1 VRILVTIFLSSLI
14 LSKIIYGVFWQIT
27 YQSNLQEIIAK
38 ECENRNRPEM
48 KCNGKC
54 YLSKQL
60 KKIELE
66 IDQKKEKNN
75 RSLKVVK
82 SIEGSVY
89 LFSNFSKFFILNN
102 DDEKETVQISDYQ
115 LSFSSG
121 HLSQVF
127 HPPC

>member
-1 VRILVTIFLSSLI
+1 MRILVTIFLSSLI

-102 DDEKETVQISDYQ
+102 DDKKETVQISDYQ

>member
-1 VRILVTIFLSSLI
+1 MRILVTIFLSSLI

-48 KCNGKC
+48 KCNAKC